1 MHVHWFSFYIT
12 VIIVKKI
19 THGGCSIIY
28 IHTILCGKA
37 AVVYWIRCRII
48 ILIVVSPIE
57 TSGVVH
63 FSSLDNIIDH

>member
-1 MHVHWFSFYIT
+1 M
-12 VIIVKKI
+12 
-19 THGGCSIIY
+19 IY

-48 ILIVVSPIE
+48 ILIVVSSIQ

-63 FSSLDNIIDH
+63 FSSLDNIIDHELV